1 MKRNPL
7 CLTVFGPS
15 SSRAQVAAPWVA
27 FPSYSR
33 APPWPPPSAARNFGH
48 KYVEAGADSAE
59 TRLGEL
65 APHGAYNQ
73 ERFWGEFSSASD
85 TVIDMKSCI

>member
-15 SSRAQVAAPWVA
+15 SSISISRAQVAAPWVA

-33 APPWPPPSAARNFGH
+33 APWPPPSTDRNFGH

-65 APHGAYNQ
+65 APHDTNNQ
-73 ERFWGEFSSASD
+73 EHFLGR
-85 TVIDMKSCI
+85 V